1 MEVASQP
8 RLGWRGGLSEVIAQI
23 QRMEFS
29 GRGHAQGE
37 LEPKPSGER
46 FSERSVTLRVDLPLG
61 RSHFWEDEA
70 GGRTTLQPQSA
81 EEESAPLRVSTR
93 AGDPPT
99 PAAGNLARPASGM
112 R

>member
-23 QRMEFS
+23 QRMELS

-70 GGRTTLQPQSA
+70 GVGPRSNRSPPKRNPHLSA
-81 EEESAPLRVSTR
+81 CRPEQGIPPLRPR
-93 AGDPPT
+93 AISLVPR
-99 PAAGNLARPASGM
+99 LA
-112 R
+112 